1 MVGEAGYRCHV
12 SDALGCDAADRMKTT
27 RRFAAASVE
36 HLSRRVRQEPQEA
49 AILPPIAGRL
59 RLGSPAHGGASRDE
73 AGQWYE

>member
-1 MVGEAGYRCHV
+1 
-12 SDALGCDAADRMKTT
+12 MKTT

-59 RLGSPAHGGASRDE
+59 RLGSPAHGGASHDE